1 MKFSLKTAGCFRLG
15 EEAVMRNT
23 YIGRRV
29 AWLVFFLLAVSPA
42 FGVSVE
48 EAKTKGLVGERPNGY
63 LGVVNSAAHEAQALA
78 YEDIAKRNRTQLDAV
93 EALAGE
99 KAIQNT
105 KPGYFVEG
113 PGGWT
118 RK

>member
-1 MKFSLKTAGCFRLG
+1 
-15 EEAVMRNT
+15 MRNT
-23 YIGRRV
+23 CFGWTV
-29 AWLVFFLLAVSPA
+29 GWLVLCLSAVPPA
-42 FGVSVE
+42 FGISVE
-48 EAKTKGLVGERPNGY
+48 EAKTKGLVGEKPNGY
-63 LGVVNSAAHEAQALA
+63 LGVVNPASPDAQALSNEVNEKRRQA
-78 YEDIAKRNRTQLDAV
+78 YEDIANRNRTQLDAV

-105 KPGYFVEG
+105 KPGHFVEG

>member
-1 MKFSLKTAGCFRLG
+1 
-15 EEAVMRNT
+15 MREVNKK
-23 YIGRRV
+23 RR
-29 AWLVFFLLAVSPA
+29 
-42 FGVSVE
+42 
-48 EAKTKGLVGERPNGY
+48 
-63 LGVVNSAAHEAQALA
+63 QA
-78 YEDIAKRNRTQLDAV
+78 YEDIAARNRTQLDAV

-105 KPGYFVEG
+105 KPGHFVEG

>member
-1 MKFSLKTAGCFRLG
+1 MLWSA
-15 EEAVMRNT
+15 AVD
-23 YIGRRV
+23 
-29 AWLVFFLLAVSPA
+29 PA
-42 FGVSVE
+42 FAMSVE
-48 EAKTKGLVGERPNGY
+48 EAKTKGLVGEKANGY
-63 LGVVNSAAHEAQALA
+63 LGVVNPGSQEAQSLTNEVNKKRRQA
-78 YEDIAKRNRTQLDAV
+78 YEDIAARNRTQLDAV

-105 KPGYFVEG
+105 KPGHFVEG

>member
-1 MKFSLKTAGCFRLG
+1 
-15 EEAVMRNT
+15 MRNSHLGWV
-23 YIGRRV
+23 IGSVILCLAAV
-29 AWLVFFLLAVSPA
+29 APA
-42 FGVSVE
+42 FAMSVE
-48 EAKTKGLVGERPNGY
+48 EAKTKGLVGEKANGY
-63 LGVVNSAAHEAQALA
+63 LGVVNPGSQEAQSLTNEVNNKRRQA
-78 YEDIAKRNRTQLDAV
+78 YEDIAARNRTQLDAV

-105 KPGYFVEG
+105 KPGHYVEG

>member
-1 MKFSLKTAGCFRLG
+1 MRKLKFSMPNKPA
-15 EEAVMRNT
+15 
-23 YIGRRV
+23 I
-29 AWLVFFLLAVSPA
+29 WLFGAAILSAAAYGSA
-42 FGVSVE
+42 FGLSLE
-48 EAKTKGLVGERPNGY
+48 EAKTKGLVGEKASGY
-63 LGVVNSAAHEAQALA
+63 LGVVNPSSQEAQALA
-78 YEDIAKRNRTQLDAV
+78 ADVNEKRRQAYQDIAARNKTPLQSV

-105 KPGYFVEG
+105 KPGHYVEG

>member
-1 MKFSLKTAGCFRLG
+1 MRGREEPLKNRWLG
-15 EEAVMRNT
+15 
-23 YIGRRV
+23 
-29 AWLVFFLLAVSPA
+29 WLVGPVILWASTVGTA
-42 FGVSVE
+42 FGLSLE
-48 EAKTKGLVGERPNGY
+48 EAKTQGLVGEKPNGY
-63 LGVVNSAAHEAQALA
+63 LGVVNPASQEAQSLTKEVNQKRRQA
-78 YEDIAKRNRTQLDAV
+78 YEEIAARNRTPLQTV

-105 KPGYFVEG
+105 KPGNFVEG

>member
-1 MKFSLKTAGCFRLG
+1 
-15 EEAVMRNT
+15 MRNT
-23 YIGRRV
+23 HIGRSV

-42 FGVSVE
+42 FGISVE

-63 LGVVNSAAHEAQALA
+63 LGVVNPAAPEAQALANEVNEKRRQA